1 MSLTA
6 SYTFVGQGN
15 WSLSAT
21 SGASTNGGDISV
33 VVPLG
38 SKIEKAILYETVY
51 AAGMPS
57 GSVHLTSSAGSV
69 TLSNLQSLGENGY
82 LEAFKQ
88 DVTAFVGTAVGNG
101 GSSPFT
107 FHVDQI
113 SNYAVDGFALAV
125 VYSNP
130 AEQTRTIAFT
140 DGYSASSGDGFTL
153 GFAAPLN
160 PAPGFQALMSLG
172 IGFGYQ
178 ADGYGDQY
186 SKVTV
191 NGRQLTTSAGGQD
204 DGISA
209 NGGLITIGGI
219 GDSAVNP
226 DPAASAATNGFRTDD
241 ELYDLAQGNSAD
253 PAPFL
258 AAGTTTVTVSTLNP
272 SHDDNIF
279 FAGFNITG
287 QVAIG
292 SSQNDAPIAVLD
304 SGIGFTTL
312 KGQAFTTN
320 NVLANDFD
328 PDSGDTLTFAGF
340 ESSSIHG
347 TLVYNG
353 DGTFTYTPTASFYG
367 VDAFSYTIR
376 DAAGLTATARV
387 ELKVVRTP
395 EPGRPNITSGDN
407 DGDGSMRT
415 VSGDGTKQAL
425 ATGYLDGTAFTGH
438 QQLFGGDGS
447 DSFTLRAKDFGV
459 AENGIHK
466 YITDFQGAGGW
477 YATNNDFISFTGFG
491 AGSTLSFSHSGST
504 GPSDPGSIDFYTIHD
519 AATGH
524 DWTLLVHSMNGRHL
538 ATGDYNFY

>member
-1 MSLTA
+1 
-6 SYTFVGQGN
+6 
-15 WSLSAT
+15 LS
-21 SGASTNGGDISV
+21 
-33 VVPLG
+33 
-38 SKIEKAILYETVY
+38 
-51 AAGMPS
+51 
-57 GSVHLTSSAGSV
+57 
-69 TLSNLQSLGENGY
+69 SLGQNGY

-88 DVTAFVGTAVGNG
+88 DVTTFVSTTVGNG
-101 GSSPFT
+101 GSSPFI

-113 SNYAVDGFALAV
+113 SRYDVDGYALAV

-130 AEQTRTIAFT
+130 AEQTRTIAFP

-153 GFAAPLN
+153 GFDAPLN
-160 PAPGFQALMSLG
+160 PGPDFRALMSLG
-172 IGFGYQ
+172 IGYGYQ
-178 ADGYGDQY
+178 TNGYGGQY
-186 SKVTV
+186 SQVTV

-204 DGISA
+204 DGASA

-219 GDSAVNP
+219 GDSPANP
-226 DPAASAATNGFRTDD
+226 DPTAFANSQGFRTDD
-241 ELYDLAQGNSAD
+241 ELYDLAQGNSANA
-253 PAPFL
+253 APFL
-258 AAGTTTVTVSTLNP
+258 TAGTTTVTVSTLNP

-292 SSQNDAPIAVLD
+292 SNQNDSPIAVLD
-304 SGIGFTTL
+304 SGTGFTTL
-312 KGQAFTTN
+312 KGQAFTTAS
-320 NVLANDFD
+320 VLANDFD
-328 PDSGDTLTFAGF
+328 PDSGDTLTFVGF
-340 ESSSIHG
+340 ESASIHG
-347 TLVYNG
+347 ALVSNG

-367 VDAFSYTIR
+367 IDAFSYTIR

-415 VSGDGTKQAL
+415 VSGDGAKQAL
-425 ATGYLDGTAFTGH
+425 ATGYLDGTAYTGY

-447 DSFTLRAKDFGV
+447 DSFTLRAKDFGT
-459 AENGIHK
+459 AEYSIHK

-504 GPSDPGSIDFYTIHD
+504 APNDPGSIDFYTIHST
-519 AATGH
+519 ATGH